1 MLLAE
6 HDWNDDDD
14 GQVRAVLDR
23 TEVHPRRGERG
34 GQERDYDFALLRL
47 KVGEHKKI
55 RSDSIHFYWLFD
67 GGASFPFFCQNVNVH
82 FLLCWEAI
90 FPKVH
95 ECI

>member
-47 KVGEHKKI
+47 KVGRMLK
-55 RSDSIHFYWLFD
+55 DTFLF
-67 GGASFPFFCQNVNVH
+67 VV
-82 FLLCWEAI
+82 
-90 FPKVH
+90 
-95 ECI
+95 